1 MDLIVDANILF
12 AALIKESLTYDLL
25 FRRDLYLFTPEHL
38 FIELKEHKEEILKKT
53 ERTPENFGALL
64 EIFTRRVT
72 LIPLEELIPFVKE
85 AEHFCPDPDD
95 MAYFASA
102 LKINCAIWS
111 NDKALKEKQNKI
123 KVYHTHDLLELK

>member
-1 MDLIVDANILF
+1 MDLIVDANVLF
-12 AALIKESLTYDLL
+12 AALIKDSLSSDLL
-25 FRRDLYLFTPEHL
+25 FRRDLHL
-38 FIELKEHKEEILKKT
+38 FIPEHIFIELEKHKEEILKKT
-53 ERTPENFGALL
+53 ERTPEKFEALL

-85 AEHFCPDPDD
+85 AELLCPDPDD
-95 MAYFASA
+95 LAYFASA

-123 KVYHTHDLLELK
+123 KVYHTHDLLGLK